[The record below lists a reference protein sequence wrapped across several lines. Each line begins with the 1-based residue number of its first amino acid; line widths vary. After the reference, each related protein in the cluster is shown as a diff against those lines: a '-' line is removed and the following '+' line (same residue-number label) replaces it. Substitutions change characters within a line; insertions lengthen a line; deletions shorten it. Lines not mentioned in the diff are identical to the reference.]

1 MSTRLDS
8 QGLFD
13 RQIVFNF
20 KNICRISNILCSK
33 YLFIIGSYDSYADCI
48 NVCYLLQPEEAAI
61 EEPYRSK
68 VKDVACSIL
77 GNVCMDTVARE
88 QVSA

>member
-1 MSTRLDS
+1 M
-8 QGLFD
+8 
-13 RQIVFNF
+13 
-20 KNICRISNILCSK
+20 
-33 YLFIIGSYDSYADCI
+33 Y
-48 NVCYLLQPEEAAI
+48 VCYLLQPEEAAI